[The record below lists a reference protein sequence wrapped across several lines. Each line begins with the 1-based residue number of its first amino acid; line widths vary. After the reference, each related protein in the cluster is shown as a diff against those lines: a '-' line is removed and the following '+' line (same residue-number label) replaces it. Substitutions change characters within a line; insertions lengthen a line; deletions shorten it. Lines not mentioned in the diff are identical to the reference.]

1 MTSDHIAARLRGLV
15 PTPSARSA
23 ERTEPMPRIAI
34 NGRFSGT
41 SRPTGTQ
48 TVAHELVEHV
58 TALEDRPEMVL
69 FVEPGHPSVESWRGR
84 AGVEIVEV
92 PFAAYG
98 RTRSQLYEQ
107 GPLHRRA
114 RELGCDLVHHPMN
127 SCPRWPGPVP
137 SLVTVHDLNFHHHPQ
152 WYGRAFR
159 TWLEHT
165 MLPGLRRAAQVVCI
179 SQYVAGD
186 VVRTLGLDPSRVST
200 IPNGLKRLADPNGA
214 AGVERAVP
222 PVVLAVNP
230 WQPHK
235 NLVRLLRAV
244 RSLRASGLECTVE
257 IAGRP
262 HANFRGQPE
271 LAGELAHD
279 HVRVLGYLS
288 DVELAHAYLRA
299 SVLAMPSLEEGF
311 GLPVIE
317 AMAHGTSVVTS
328 TVTSLPEVGGDAA
341 ILVDPYDEHAIA
353 AGLREALTEPANAR
367 GARELRG
374 RRHAARFD
382 WDTVARA
389 YVATYRATL
398 ARLR

>member
-1 MTSDHIAARLRGLV
+1 MS
-15 PTPSARSA
+15 
-23 ERTEPMPRIAI
+23 RIAI

-41 SRPTGTQ
+41 ARPTGTQ
-48 TVAHELVEHV
+48 TVAHELVEHI
-58 TALEDRPEMVL
+58 TALDERPEMVL
-69 FVEPGHPSVESWRGR
+69 FVEPGHPSVESWRAR
-84 AGVEIVEV
+84 NGVEIVEV
-92 PFAAYG
+92 PFAVYG

-114 RELGCDLVHHPMN
+114 RALGCSLVHHPMN

-137 SLVTVHDLNFHHHPQ
+137 SLVTVHDLNFHHHPE

-165 MLPGLRRAAQVVCI
+165 MIPGLRRAAHVVCI

-186 VVRTLGLDPSRVST
+186 VSRTLGLDPSRVST
-200 IPNGLKRLADPNGA
+200 IPNGLKHLVDEQTLGD
-214 AGVERAVP
+214 VERADP
-222 PVVLAVNP
+222 PVILAVNP

-244 RSLRASGLECTVE
+244 RRVRDQGTTCSVQ
-257 IAGRP
+257 IAGRA

-271 LAGELAHD
+271 LAAELAHP
-279 HVRVLGYLS
+279 HVQVLGYLS
-288 DVELAHAYLRA
+288 DADLARAYARA
-299 SVLAMPSLEEGF
+299 TVLAMPSLEEGF

-317 AMAHGTSVVTS
+317 AMAFGTSVVTS

-341 ILVDPYDEHAIA
+341 ILVDPYDEQAIA
-353 AGLREALTEPANAR
+353 AGLREALTEPVAAR
-367 GARELRG
+367 RAREARG

-382 WDTVARA
+382 WNEVARA

-398 ARLR
+398 DRLR